1 VFAGIGENM
10 GFGLGVGFT
19 DAMKTVEEEIKRAIP
34 TKFDGLNIDVA
45 AVTKIP
51 SNANERASSTQAGNV
66 ENKYEIVINNPKP
79 EPASDSVRTTLLK
92 HSYGLA

>member
-1 VFAGIGENM
+1 M
-10 GFGLGVGFT
+10 RS
-19 DAMKTVEEEIKRAIP
+19 VEEEMKRAIP

-45 AVTKIP
+45 AVTKTP
-51 SNANERASSTQAGNV
+51 SSPNGSISASQAGNV

-79 EPASDSVRTTLLK
+79 ETASDSIRTTLLK

>member
-1 VFAGIGENM
+1 M
-10 GFGLGVGFT
+10 GFALGSGFT
-19 DAMKTVEEEIKRAIP
+19 AAMKTVEEEIKRAIP
-34 TKFDGLNIDVA
+34 TKFDGLNLDVA
-45 AVTKIP
+45 AITKVP
-51 SNANERASSTQAGNV
+51 AVSNERTSMAQAGNV

>member
-1 VFAGIGENM
+1 M
-10 GFGLGVGFT
+10 GFALGYGFT
-19 DAMKTVEEEIKRAIP
+19 AAMKTVEEEIKRAIP

-45 AVTKIP
+45 AVTKAP
-51 SNANERASSTQAGNV
+51 AYSNERASSAQAGNV

-79 EPASDSVRTTLLK
+79 EAASDSVRTMLLK